1 MRVSPDSTLA
11 TILPE
16 DGFFE
21 VPTHHH
27 QAVNLLGDGLKAVAW
42 EEDGTIEA
50 VEAGPS
56 ELGGFSG
63 FVLGVQWHPEQGS
76 DPRLFTALVEA
87 ATGRISGRTV
97 HHRGHGTCAYDLI
110 FCVTLPQSGN
120 SLSCSGAKN
129 VPGGSPAITA
139 AVFRAVRTGNAFEE
153 TVERL
158 LEGVKLGVYAP
169 GDRLPP
175 ERELTRRLG
184 ISRITLREALREL
197 AAAGYVETKRGRF
210 GGTFI
215 LRQPEPMVHDEL
227 TRTARDMGAQLDDA
241 LTFRRV
247 VETGA
252 AEMAARASLSMQ
264 QRESLAECLAAMYVC
279 GPSGYRPADTRLHLA
294 IADAAGSPMLTASVV
309 EARVQLVDLLNA
321 IPMLGRNLEHANV
334 QHASIVRAILA
345 GDPDRARRAMEEH
358 VAGTAALLRGFL
370 GEIGVTARVAGG

>member
-1 MRVSPDSTLA
+1 M
-11 TILPE
+11 
-16 DGFFE
+16 
-21 VPTHHH
+21 
-27 QAVNLLGDGLKAVAW
+27 
-42 EEDGTIEA
+42 
-50 VEAGPS
+50 
-56 ELGGFSG
+56 
-63 FVLGVQWHPEQGS
+63 
-76 DPRLFTALVEA
+76 
-87 ATGRISGRTV
+87 
-97 HHRGHGTCAYDLI
+97 
-110 FCVTLPQSGN
+110 
-120 SLSCSGAKN
+120 
-129 VPGGSPAITA
+129 PGGSPAIIA

-175 ERELTRRLG
+175 ERELTR
-184 ISRITLREALREL
+184 
-197 AAAGYVETKRGRF
+197 
-210 GGTFI
+210 
-215 LRQPEPMVHDEL
+215 
-227 TRTARDMGAQLDDA
+227 TARDMGGQLDDA

-252 AEMAARASLSMQ
+252 AEMAARASLTRQ
-264 QRESLAECLAAMYVC
+264 QRENLAECLATVHAC
-279 GPSGYRPADTRLHLA
+279 EPSGYRQADTRLHLA

-370 GEIGVTARVAGG
+370 GES

>member
-1 MRVSPDSTLA
+1 VA
-11 TILPE
+11 T
-16 DGFFE
+16 
-21 VPTHHH
+21 
-27 QAVNLLGDGLKAVAW
+27 
-42 EEDGTIEA
+42 
-50 VEAGPS
+50 
-56 ELGGFSG
+56 SG
-63 FVLGVQWHPEQGS
+63 YQE
-76 DPRLFTALVEA
+76 
-87 ATGRISGRTV
+87 IRT
-97 HHRGHGTCAYDLI
+97 
-110 FCVTLPQSGN
+110 
-120 SLSCSGAKN
+120 

-279 GPSGYRPADTRLHLA
+279 GSSGYRPADTRLHLA

-370 GEIGVTARVAGG
+370 EVLARGTTPRNPRFWGEAIPPDPLALTRSLARWVNTFIQWIASIHMCPVALGRSHGRRYCRRPDGE

>member
-1 MRVSPDSTLA
+1 
-11 TILPE
+11 
-16 DGFFE
+16 
-21 VPTHHH
+21 
-27 QAVNLLGDGLKAVAW
+27 
-42 EEDGTIEA
+42 
-50 VEAGPS
+50 
-56 ELGGFSG
+56 
-63 FVLGVQWHPEQGS
+63 
-76 DPRLFTALVEA
+76 
-87 ATGRISGRTV
+87 
-97 HHRGHGTCAYDLI
+97 
-110 FCVTLPQSGN
+110 
-120 SLSCSGAKN
+120 

-158 LEGVKLGVYAP
+158 LQGVKLGVYSP

-215 LRQPEPMVHDEL
+215 IRAPEPLVHDEL
-227 TRTARDMGAQLDDA
+227 TAAARDMGGQLDDA

-247 VETGA
+247 VESGA

-264 QRESLAECLAAMYVC
+264 QREHLAESLAATRAC
-279 GPSGYRPADTRLHLA
+279 GALGYRQADTRLHLA
-294 IADAAGSPMLTASVV
+294 IADAAGSPLLTASVV
-309 EARVQLVDLLNA
+309 EARVRLVDLLNA
-321 IPMLGRNLEHANV
+321 IPMLETNLEHANF

-345 GDPDRARRAMEEH
+345 GDPERARHAMEEH

-370 GEIGVTARVAGG
+370 GET

>member
-1 MRVSPDSTLA
+1 
-11 TILPE
+11 
-16 DGFFE
+16 
-21 VPTHHH
+21 
-27 QAVNLLGDGLKAVAW
+27 
-42 EEDGTIEA
+42 
-50 VEAGPS
+50 
-56 ELGGFSG
+56 
-63 FVLGVQWHPEQGS
+63 
-76 DPRLFTALVEA
+76 
-87 ATGRISGRTV
+87 
-97 HHRGHGTCAYDLI
+97 
-110 FCVTLPQSGN
+110 
-120 SLSCSGAKN
+120 

-227 TRTARDMGAQLDDA
+227 TRTARD
-241 LTFRRV
+241 
-247 VETGA
+247 
-252 AEMAARASLSMQ
+252 
-264 QRESLAECLAAMYVC
+264 SLAECLAAMYMC

-334 QHASIVRAILA
+334 QHAGIVRAILA

-370 GEIGVTARVAGG
+370 EVLARGATPGTPEHGGAARPPFPPGPGPLAGTGEAS